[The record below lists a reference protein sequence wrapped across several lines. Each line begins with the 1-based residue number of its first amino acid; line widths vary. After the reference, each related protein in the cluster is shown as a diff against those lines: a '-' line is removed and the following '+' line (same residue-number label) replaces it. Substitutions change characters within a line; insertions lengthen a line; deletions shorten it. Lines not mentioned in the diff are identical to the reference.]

1 MKDAG
6 NNIDVRR
13 LKVPELKAILEKKV
27 YPTQTKEKNS

>member
-13 LKVPELKAILEKKV
+13 LKVPELKAILKQKSIQYTDER
-27 YPTQTKEKNS
+27 KE